1 MTGRGLRRC
10 LAVGLLGLVGGVA
23 LVGQGEAVKDSHAGV
38 FRPGGMAPRDTRRAL
53 AHDARRL
60 LAGRNDAHLER
71 FLDRITGSATPS
83 EPRWSPASSISLGC
97 PADGVRRRDP
107 LPRGAVTRIVA

>member
-1 MTGRGLRRC
+1 MRGAGMTGRGLRCC

-38 FRPGGMAPRDTRRAL
+38 FRPGGVAPRDTRRAL
-53 AHDARRL
+53 AHDAQAPRRL

-71 FLDRITGSATPS
+71 VLDR
-83 EPRWSPASSISLGC
+83 
-97 PADGVRRRDP
+97 
-107 LPRGAVTRIVA
+107 

>member
-1 MTGRGLRRC
+1 MGGRDKGAGMTGRGLRRC

-53 AHDARRL
+53 AHDAQAPDGCLR
-60 LAGRNDAHLER
+60 AG
-71 FLDRITGSATPS
+71 TM
-83 EPRWSPASSISLGC
+83 PASSASSIGN
-97 PADGVRRRDP
+97 RFRDP
-107 LPRGAVTRIVA
+107 FGTALVAGLVYWPRVPGGRRP